1 MKNRYLAWYHSE
13 KFNGIF
19 NRKQYFIKMSYAE
32 IKIGLDD
39 DLPLG
44 KTNMR
49 YVVILTSLF

>member
-1 MKNRYLAWYHSE
+1 
-13 KFNGIF
+13 
-19 NRKQYFIKMSYAE
+19 MSYAE